1 MRVNYSETLPPFSAL
16 LYGGRSTV
24 PKYNSAEK
32 GKFQNNLHAFSRER
46 EITDGVFI
54 FGTVVL
60 RHCCTAP
67 TKNIKR
73 KIIKS

>member
-1 MRVNYSETLPPFSAL
+1 MRVNYSEILPPFSAL

-54 FGTVVL
+54 FGTVEQIFHF
-60 RHCCTAP
+60 RHCCTSALLYCP
-67 TKNIKR
+67 D
-73 KIIKS
+73 